1 MDFEAI
7 SREFLRTLRAERLQV
22 EWSQTLGYRSNVA
35 HHWEAGRQWP
45 TAAGALNAAR
55 LAGIDPVHALEQF
68 YGARPRWF
76 DDLAPDSPEGIARLL
91 DDLRGSAG
99 VGDLARRAG
108 VSRFAAMRWL
118 SGRSQPRLP
127 EFLGMIQATSLRVV
141 DFVACFVDPGQI
153 SSIGPRWRRMEARRQ
168 GANQHPWT
176 QAILRGLELDA
187 YRALPKHEDGWLASR
202 LGIAPEVAATCIDF
216 LHDTRQVRWTG
227 THYRQREVVVDTR
240 RHPEISRRL
249 KQHWTEVAAER
260 IERDATGPFF
270 NQVFTCSKNEFE
282 QIRQLHLKY
291 YREVRAIVAESN
303 ALESVAVVNVQ
314 LFSLES
320 DASQDGPG
328 G

>member
-1 MDFEAI
+1 
-7 SREFLRTLRAERLQV
+7 V
-22 EWSQTLGYRSNVA
+22 EWSRTLGYRSNVA
-35 HHWEAGRQWP
+35 YHWEAGRQWP
-45 TAAGALNAAR
+45 TAAGTLTATRA
-55 LAGIDPVHALEQF
+55 AGIDPIEALERF
-68 YGARPRWF
+68 YGVRPVWF
-76 DDLAPDSPEGIARLL
+76 DEVSPDTPEGIAKLL

-118 SGRSQPRLP
+118 SGKAQPRLP
-127 EFLGMIQATSLRVV
+127 EFLRMIHATSLRVV
-141 DFVACFVDPGQI
+141 DFVAAFVDPGR
-153 SSIGPRWRRMEARRQ
+153 IGTIAPRWKRMEARRQ

-176 QAILRGLELDA
+176 QAILRGLELDD
-187 YRALPKHEDGWLASR
+187 YRALPTHEDGWLAAR
-202 LGIAPEVAATCIDF
+202 LGIAPDVAATCIDF

-249 KQHWTEVAAER
+249 KQHWMEVAGER
-260 IERDATGPFF
+260 IESDASGPIF
-270 NQVFTCSKNEFE
+270 NNHVFTCSREEFE

-291 YREVRAIVAESN
+291 YREVRAIVAESK

-320 DASQDGPG
+320 PTPTSSEKDAPG